1 MQRGPIL
8 LLVLL
13 LGIGGFALAYKALQT
28 EELTPEQQPQSQ
40 TPANEGAAPTA
51 EPTPDVIGAPPT
63 SKRAKRIQER
73 IADMMPSPDKRDR
86 RRVPTS
92 EETASKLDPDQ
103 VAVTVAA
110 GGTVMLNGVMYEL
123 GSVDEAIASKAATD
137 LRAALTKEH
146 DARGGDTFRDAEGR
160 SKLTLV
166 LRGAG
171 AMRADDLNRLLKVC
185 GQPPLRVQSFEL
197 DLKGN

>member
-28 EELTPEQQPQSQ
+28 EELTPEQQPQSR
-40 TPANEGAAPTA
+40 TPANKGATPTA

-92 EETASKLDPDQ
+92 EETAEQRKQYAQPEAPVHAPAIQRDFEH
-103 VAVTVAA
+103 VTANEVFHC
-110 GGTVMLNGVMYEL
+110 
-123 GSVDEAIASKAATD
+123 S
-137 LRAALTKEH
+137 AAL
-146 DARGGDTFRDAEGR
+146 
-160 SKLTLV
+160 
-166 LRGAG
+166 
-171 AMRADDLNRLLKVC
+171 
-185 GQPPLRVQSFEL
+185 
-197 DLKGN
+197 